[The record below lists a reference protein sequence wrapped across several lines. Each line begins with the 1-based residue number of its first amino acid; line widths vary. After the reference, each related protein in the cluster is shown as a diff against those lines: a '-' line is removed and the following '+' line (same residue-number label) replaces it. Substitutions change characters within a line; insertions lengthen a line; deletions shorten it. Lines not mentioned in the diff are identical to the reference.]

1 MTRSTIQA
9 TTAYYDKNPFTQLLR
24 WTLAATE
31 TLWPRLAIR
40 SAARLFVTPLPHK
53 WSNKWSRARRRW
65 DASWALESW
74 SYENASIT
82 LYADQSAQPAAAGSY
97 VLLVHGWGGHAGQM
111 LPLASAMRAQG
122 LRPILIE
129 LPAHG
134 RSKGTQSNLPQ
145 FARAIEYVAA
155 KLAQDGK
162 PLYAVVAH
170 SLAANASAYAASRSL
185 ATQRLV
191 LIAPPASP
199 FEYTKLFAK
208 VFKLSEFTRAGM
220 QQQIEASE
228 GILMRQF
235 EPNAVGPR
243 IAQAVL
249 LVHDSKDSINPFAD
263 GLAYQQAIAGAEMV
277 QTEGLG
283 HRYILKDENTIRKI
297 VNFVGE

>member
-24 WTLAATE
+24 WVLTTTE
-31 TLWPRLAIR
+31 TFWPRLAIR
-40 SAARLFVTPLPHK
+40 FATRLFVTPLPHK
-53 WSNKWSRARRRW
+53 WAQVRRAW
-65 DASWALESW
+65 DTSWTLESW
-74 SYENASIT
+74 SFENASIT
-82 LYADQSAQPAAAGSY
+82 LYADHSAGSGPY

-134 RSKGTQSNLPQ
+134 RSQGSHSNLPQ

-155 KLAQDGK
+155 RLAQDGK
-162 PLYAVVAH
+162 TLHAVIAH
-170 SLAANASAYAASRSL
+170 SLAANASAYAASRAL
-185 ATQRLV
+185 AAERLV

-199 FEYTKLFAK
+199 FEYTKLFAR
-208 VFKLSEFTRAGM
+208 VFRLSEFTRAAM
-220 QQQIEASE
+220 QKKIEASE

-235 EPNAVGPR
+235 EPDAVGPR
-243 IAQAVL
+243 IAQSTLV
-249 LVHDSKDSINPFAD
+249 VHDCKDSINPFAD
-263 GLAYQQAIAGAEMV
+263 GLAYQQAIAGARML

-283 HRYILKDENTIRKI
+283 HRHILKEENTIRQI
-297 VNFVGE
+297 VDFCAGSR

>member
-9 TTAYYDKNPFTQLLR
+9 TTAYYEKNPFTQLLR
-24 WTLAATE
+24 WALATTE

-53 WSNKWSRARRRW
+53 LSHARRHW
-65 DASWALESW
+65 DTSWTLESW

-82 LYADQSAQPAAAGSY
+82 LYADHSAASGPY
-97 VLLVHGWGGHAGQM
+97 VLLVHGWGGHAAQM
-111 LPLASAMRAQG
+111 LPLANAMRAQG

-155 KLAQDGK
+155 RLTQDGK
-162 PLYAVVAH
+162 ALHAVVAH
-170 SLAANASAYAASRSL
+170 SLAANASAYAASRGL
-185 ATQRLV
+185 ATPRLV

-208 VFKLSEFTRAGM
+208 VFRLSEFTRAAM
-220 QQQIEASE
+220 QKQIEASE

-235 EPNAVGPR
+235 EPDAVGPR
-243 IAQAVL
+243 IAQSVL
-249 LVHDSKDSINPFAD
+249 VVHDSKDSINPFAD
-263 GLAYQQAIAGAEMV
+263 GLAYQQAIAGARML

-283 HRYILKDENTIRKI
+283 HQHILKDENTVRQI
-297 VNFVGE
+297 VDFVANKL